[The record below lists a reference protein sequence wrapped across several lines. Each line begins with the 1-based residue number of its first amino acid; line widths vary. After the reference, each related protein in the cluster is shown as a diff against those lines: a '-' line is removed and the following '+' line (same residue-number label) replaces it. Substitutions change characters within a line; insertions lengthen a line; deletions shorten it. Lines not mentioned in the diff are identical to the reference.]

1 MNTTNPLNKY
11 FRQPSIYMRLPSQ
24 GRHYPQGSLEMPEN
38 SELPVYPMT
47 VRDEIMNCTP
57 DALFNGD
64 SVVALIESCVPNI
77 KNAWAVPSVD
87 MDAILIAIKIATY
100 GKDLEINGLCTHCKE
115 YSDYTIDLNKQ
126 LAQFGRSD
134 YSLPSKIGQFTIA
147 FRPLSYKEINE
158 TSQEQFT
165 EQKVMNILPESKMSD
180 KEKLQQI
187 NELLVKITDGTI
199 ITLTKSIESIRT
211 DDVIV
216 NDEQQIKEF
225 LDNCSSTVFTAIKN
239 AAIEKRSAGTL
250 KPLNLTCSH
259 CNKIYEQNLTLD
271 ASNFF
276 GPSS

>member
-11 FRQPSIYMRLPSQ
+11 FRQPTIYMRLPSQ

-47 VRDEIMNCTP
+47 VRDEIMNRTP

>member
-47 VRDEIMNCTP
+47 VRDEIMNRTP

>member
-11 FRQPSIYMRLPSQ
+11 FRQPTIYMRLPSQ
-24 GRHYPQGSLEMPEN
+24 GQHYPQGSLEMPEN

-47 VRDEIMNCTP
+47 VRDEIMNRTP

-100 GKDLEINGLCTHCKE
+100 GKDLEITGMCSHCKE
-115 YSDYTIDLNKQ
+115 YSDYIIDLNKQ

-134 YSLPSKIGQFTIA
+134 YSVPSKIGQFTIA

-158 TSQEQFT
+158 TSQQQFA
-165 EQKVMNILPESKMSD
+165 EQKILDVMPESNLSD
-180 KEKLQQI
+180 KEKLQEI
-187 NELLVKITDGTI
+187 NKLLIKITDGSV
-199 ITLTKSIESIRT
+199 ITLSKSIESIRT
-211 DDVIV
+211 DEVIV

-225 LDNCSSTVFTAIKN
+225 LDNCSSTVFNAIKD
-239 AAIEKRSAGTL
+239 AAIEKRSAGML
-250 KPLNLTCSH
+250 KPLNLTCNH
-259 CNKIYEQNLTLD
+259 CTKTYQQTLTLD
-271 ASNFF
+271 TSNFF

>member
-47 VRDEIMNCTP
+47 VRDEIMNRTP

-239 AAIEKRSAGTL
+239 AAIEKRSAG
-250 KPLNLTCSH
+250 
-259 CNKIYEQNLTLD
+259 NKIYEQNLTLD